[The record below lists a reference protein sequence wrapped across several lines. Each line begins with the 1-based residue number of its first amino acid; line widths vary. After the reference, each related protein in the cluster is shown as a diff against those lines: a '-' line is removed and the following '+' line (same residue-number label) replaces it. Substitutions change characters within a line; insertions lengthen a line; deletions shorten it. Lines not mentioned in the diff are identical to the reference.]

1 MPEAPTMIA
10 GRYRLGE
17 AIGSGGMG
25 RVWLA
30 HDERLDRDVA
40 IKEIVLPPGSE
51 EDAAVA
57 RRRTLREARAA
68 ARLNHHGVVGVYDV
82 FEADG
87 KPWIVMEHVPSRSLK
102 EIVQEDGPLDDRQA
116 AVIGLEI
123 LEALRAAHKAGVQHR
138 DVKPANV
145 LIADDGRVVLTD
157 FGIAT
162 IEGDGLIT
170 SSGQQLHA
178 SLDYMAPERAQEGEA
193 TEAADLWS
201 LGATLYDAVEGRAP
215 FHRASAVGTLTAI
228 AADPPDPMER
238 AGALAPVI
246 DGLLKKNPGERLT
259 SADAGRLLQAAAEG
273 KSKVARAT
281 AAPIAPARKDQDPP
295 GGRPGP
301 ARPLIIGAAAVA
313 VVLVVTLVAFVLTR
327 PDGTGDTPGD
337 NIAAPGPTA
346 SAGTPSAGPSDA
358 PASQAVQ
365 PSPVGAPTPSP
376 TGQAAGGGEN
386 AGGSGEGSGRP
397 QLPQGWRDYTDPT
410 GFKVYVPNGWTQS
423 QDGTM
428 VYFTGPTGRVLGV
441 DQTNTPKADPVAD
454 WSEQRDTRI
463 ADGDF
468 PGYSEVKI
476 VAVDYFQK
484 AADWEWTYDSQ
495 FGRVH
500 VNNRGVVT
508 SPTQA
513 YGIYWQTPESDW
525 NAANKDLQ
533 LIFDSFVPKP

>member
-68 ARLNHHGVVGVYDV
+68 ARLNHPGVVGVYDV

-102 EIVQEDGPLDDRQA
+102 EIVQQDGPLDDRQA
-116 AVIGLEI
+116 AVIGLDI
-123 LEALRAAHKAGVQHR
+123 LEALQAAHKAGVQHR

-193 TEAADLWS
+193 TAAADLWS

-215 FHRASAVGTLTAI
+215 FHRSSAVGTLTAI

-246 DGLLKKNPGERLT
+246 DGLLKKNPGERL
-259 SADAGRLLQAAAEG
+259 SAAEATRLLQAAADG
-273 KSKVARAT
+273 KVARAT
-281 AAPIAPARKDQDPP
+281 AAPVAPAKPDHK
-295 GGRPGP
+295 P
-301 ARPLIIGAAAVA
+301 ATVRTTPRRPLLIGAA
-313 VVLVVTLVAFVLTR
+313 VVLVLVVALVAFIALR
-327 PDGTGDTPGD
+327 PDGTTGPGTGD
-337 NIAAPGPTA
+337 NVAADPTGTAAGAPSAVPSDDPAPPSAEPTLTGAANPSPSGGAAPGGG
-346 SAGTPSAGPSDA
+346 SEGDGTE
-358 PASQAVQ
+358 
-365 PSPVGAPTPSP
+365 
-376 TGQAAGGGEN
+376 GGG
-386 AGGSGEGSGRP
+386 GRP

-410 GFKVYVPNGWTQS
+410 GFKVYVPNGWTRS
-423 QDGTM
+423 QEGTE
-428 VYFTGPTGRVLGV
+428 VYFTGSNGRVLLI
-441 DQTNTPKADPVAD
+441 DQTNEPKPDPVAD
-454 WSEQRDTRI
+454 WNSQRDYRV
-463 ADGDF
+463 GRGEF
-468 PGYSEVKI
+468 PGYTEVKI

-484 AADWEWTYDSQ
+484 AADWEWLYNESY
-495 FGRVH
+495 GRVH
-500 VNNRGVVT
+500 VNNRGVIT
-508 SPTQA
+508 APDQA
-513 YGIYWQTPESDW
+513 YGIYWQTNEADW
-525 NAANKDLQ
+525 AASQSDLQ
-533 LIFDSFVPKP
+533 LIYESFVPRP

>member
-68 ARLNHHGVVGVYDV
+68 ARLNHPGVVGVYDV

-102 EIVQEDGPLDDRQA
+102 EIVQQDGPLDDRQA
-116 AVIGLEI
+116 AMIGLEI
-123 LEALRAAHKAGVQHR
+123 LEALKAAHKAGVQHR

-162 IEGDGLIT
+162 IEGDGLVT

-215 FHRASAVGTLTAI
+215 FHRSSAVGTLTAI
-228 AADPPDPMER
+228 AADPPDAMER

-246 DGLLKKNPGERLT
+246 DGLLRKNPGERLS
-259 SADAGRLLQAAAEG
+259 SADASRLLQAAAEG
-273 KSKVARAT
+273 KAKVARAS
-281 AAPIAPARKDQDPP
+281 AAPVAPSRKDQDPSTV
-295 GGRPGP
+295 RPGP
-301 ARPLIIGAAAVA
+301 ARPVIIGAAAVA
-313 VVLVVTLVAFVLTR
+313 VLLVVALVTFIAMR
-327 PDGTGDTPGD
+327 PDGTTETPDDTA
-337 NIAAPGPTA
+337 AAPGPAA
-346 SAGTPSAGPSDA
+346 SADAPSSVPSDA
-358 PASQAVQ
+358 PASPTAE
-365 PSPVGAPTPSP
+365 PSPTGAATPSP
-376 TGQAAGGGEN
+376 TGAAAGGGDN
-386 AGGSGEGSGRP
+386 GGGSGAGRRP
-397 QLPQGWRDYTDPT
+397 QLPAGWRDYTDPT
-410 GFKVYVPNGWTQS
+410 GFKVYVPNGWAQS
-423 QDGTM
+423 QEGTM
-428 VYFTGPTGRVLGV
+428 VYFRSNNGRVLGI
-441 DQTNTPKADPVAD
+441 DQTDQPRPDPVAD
-454 WSEQRDTRI
+454 WSAQRDTRR
-463 ADGDF
+463 AGGEF

-476 VAVDYFQK
+476 AEVDYFQK
-484 AADWEWTYDSQ
+484 AADWEWSYDSD

-508 SPTQA
+508 SPNQA
-513 YGIYWQTPESDW
+513 YGIYWQTMESDW
-525 NAANKDLQ
+525 AAANRDLQ
-533 LIFDSFVPKP
+533 LIFDSFVPRS